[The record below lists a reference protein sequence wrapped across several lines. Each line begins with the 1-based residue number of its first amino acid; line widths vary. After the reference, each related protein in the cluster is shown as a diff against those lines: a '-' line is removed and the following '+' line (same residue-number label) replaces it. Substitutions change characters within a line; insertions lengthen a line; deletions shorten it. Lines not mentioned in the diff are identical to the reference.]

1 MLAIRRYLT
10 ARQSRGDTRGDY
22 DALPLSEL
30 GTGHSIPTQST
41 AQLRSDQSLT
51 LRRAGLTIL
60 STIVLFTGFI
70 FVFSLFQ
77 NGADLVPTP
86 SSVPQHAVQITGN
99 GGFYRDAYPIRSMLK
114 YWEIAER
121 EVKERG
127 LDTCNGQLGRELIDA
142 HIRTTIDYCHPPVGP
157 AFWKSDRADRQDGE
171 QHGTWV
177 KCTAPHHDEFSRW
190 WPHPIAPCISTNL
203 RPVSDTY
210 TSYHTQPCALTEDGE
225 KLKLEMLDGDQKDQK
240 FVGTDIQDGDAG
252 VCERILNRTI
262 LEIPRQDQ
270 WNP

>member
-22 DALPLSEL
+22 DILPLSEL
-30 GTGHSIPTQST
+30 GPGLSISPQPTT
-41 AQLRSDQSLT
+41 QLRSDQSLT
-51 LRRAGLTIL
+51 LRRASLTIL
-60 STIVLFTGFI
+60 STIVAFTGFI
-70 FVFSLFQ
+70 FIFSLIGD
-77 NGADLVPTP
+77 GANLGSAAPAA
-86 SSVPQHAVQITGN
+86 PQHAVQIDGN
-99 GGFYRDAYPIRSMLK
+99 GGFYRDTYPIRSMLK

-121 EVKERG
+121 EVKESG

-142 HIRTTIDYCHPPVGP
+142 HIRTTVDYCHPPVGP
-157 AFWKSDRADRQDGE
+157 AFGMSGRADRQNAE
-171 QHGTWV
+171 EHGASV

-203 RPVSDTY
+203 RPVPDTY
-210 TSYHTQPCALTEDGE
+210 TSYHAQSCALTEEGK
-225 KLKLEMLDGDQKDQK
+225 KLKSEMLDGDQKDQK

-252 VCERILNRTI
+252 ECEYISNRTF